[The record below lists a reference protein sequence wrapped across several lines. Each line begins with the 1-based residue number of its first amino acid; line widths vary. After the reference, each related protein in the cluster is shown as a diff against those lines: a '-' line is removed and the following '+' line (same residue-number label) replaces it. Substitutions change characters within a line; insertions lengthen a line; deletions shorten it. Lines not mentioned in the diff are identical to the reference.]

1 MTQASQP
8 EIAENRMEFLI
19 FLGALVSLLG
29 LFGLAYCIWSGIRI
43 KRSGADLKSITPQ
56 LQKLI
61 AINFASVGLSALG
74 LMMVVM
80 GILL

>member
-1 MTQASQP
+1 
-8 EIAENRMEFLI
+8 MEFLI
-19 FLGALVSLLG
+19 LIGAATSLLG
-29 LFGLAYCIWSGIRI
+29 LFGLGFCIWSGIRI
-43 KRSGADLKSITPQ
+43 KRSGGDLKSITPQ

-74 LMMVVM
+74 LMMVVV

>member
-1 MTQASQP
+1 M
-8 EIAENRMEFLI
+8 ELLVIA
-19 FLGALVSLLG
+19 GAIVALLG
-29 LFGLAYCIWSGIRI
+29 LFGLAYCIWKSILI
-43 KRSGADLKSITPQ
+43 KRSGADLKTITPQ

-74 LMMVVM
+74 LMMVVI

>member
-1 MTQASQP
+1 MELLVIAGAST
-8 EIAENRMEFLI
+8 
-19 FLGALVSLLG
+19 SLLG
-29 LFGLAYCIWSGIRI
+29 LFGLGYCIWKSVQI

-74 LMMVVM
+74 LMMVVV